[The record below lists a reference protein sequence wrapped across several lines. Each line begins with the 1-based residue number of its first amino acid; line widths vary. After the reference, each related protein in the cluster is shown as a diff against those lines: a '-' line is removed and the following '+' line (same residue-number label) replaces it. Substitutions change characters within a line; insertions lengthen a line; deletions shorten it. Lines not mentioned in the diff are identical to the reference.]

1 MLTACSGK
9 QSLFTGLSSSQSGI
23 DFRNEIGNNTGDQ
36 SLISE
41 FSYMGGGVGVG
52 DFNKDGLKDI
62 VFSGNQVSCALYINK
77 GNNRFEN
84 ITEPAALKTNSWATG
99 VSIVDI
105 NQDGYDDI
113 YICVFGKD
121 LLHRAKNL
129 LFINQRNLTFREQAD
144 EYGLADMSHSTQ
156 AAFLDYDKDGDLD
169 MYLLNY
175 RLNGSNGNF
184 ITPIDRSGRSPANDR
199 LYRNDGDIHG
209 KGHPRFTDVTIEA
222 GIKEDGFGLGVSVSD
237 FNGDNWPD
245 IYVSNDFVSNDELW
259 LNNRNGTFTN
269 RAGAAMKHQGYS
281 GMGSDA
287 ADINNDGR
295 PDAAT
300 LDMMPEYNNRKK
312 LSFSFMNYERY
323 QMERSMGYEP
333 EFMRNMLQLNNGNRF
348 QGDTAVPFF
357 SEIGQLAGIS
367 ETDWSWSIL
376 AADFN
381 NDGWKDLHITNGI
394 GRDYI
399 NADFLQFSENLQ
411 VKGYTENEK
420 RKVLNERL
428 VSIEPVELGN
438 YFYLNQKNYSFGNQS
453 REAGIDEKSLSSGAA
468 YVDLDN
474 DGDLDVVV
482 NNINRQAFVFLN
494 NTNQPGKPASTHFI
508 RINLAGVPSNAAGF
522 GARVFVYAKDGVQL
536 QEQMPVRGYLSSVD
550 QTLIFGLGNQAAAD
564 SIVVIW
570 PNDRKQTLRNVQA
583 GGTLTLHQTDAGSAF
598 DLLPREN
605 NQLLAEVTS
614 EKNVMYKHLD
624 VPFNDFAQQRLL
636 PQKFSQQG
644 PYVTAADINNDGL
657 EDFYAGG
664 GFNSAGRLFMQQPSG
679 TFISLTAITKDV
691 MQEETDC
698 LFFDA
703 DKDGDNDLLV
713 TYGDMRFEDSSRYY
727 RPTLFLNDGKGHFTA
742 DEGAIPSLVRTIAGC
757 VRATDFD
764 NDGYI
769 DLFIGGRVSHQYPKA
784 PASFLLKNTGGVFAD
799 VTKAVCPRTGIWRN
813 DQLGYLGGY

>member
-1 MLTACSGK
+1 
-9 QSLFTGLSSSQSGI
+9 
-23 DFRNEIGNNTGDQ
+23 
-36 SLISE
+36 
-41 FSYMGGGVGVG
+41 
-52 DFNKDGLKDI
+52 
-62 VFSGNQVSCALYINK
+62 
-77 GNNRFEN
+77 
-84 ITEPAALKTNSWATG
+84 
-99 VSIVDI
+99 
-105 NQDGYDDI
+105 
-113 YICVFGKD
+113 
-121 LLHRAKNL
+121 
-129 LFINQRNLTFREQAD
+129 
-144 EYGLADMSHSTQ
+144 
-156 AAFLDYDKDGDLD
+156 
-169 MYLLNY
+169 
-175 RLNGSNGNF
+175 
-184 ITPIDRSGRSPANDR
+184 
-199 LYRNDGDIHG
+199 
-209 KGHPRFTDVTIEA
+209 
-222 GIKEDGFGLGVSVSD
+222 
-237 FNGDNWPD
+237 
-245 IYVSNDFVSNDELW
+245 
-259 LNNRNGTFTN
+259 
-269 RAGAAMKHQGYS
+269 
-281 GMGSDA
+281 
-287 ADINNDGR
+287 
-295 PDAAT
+295 
-300 LDMMPEYNNRKK
+300 
-312 LSFSFMNYERY
+312 
-323 QMERSMGYEP
+323 
-333 EFMRNMLQLNNGNRF
+333 
-348 QGDTAVPFF
+348 
-357 SEIGQLAGIS
+357 
-367 ETDWSWSIL
+367 
-376 AADFN
+376 
-381 NDGWKDLHITNGI
+381 
-394 GRDYI
+394 

-438 YFYLNQKNYSFGNQS
+438 YFYLNQKNYNFGNQS

-636 PQKFSQQG
+636 PQKYSQQG

-664 GFNSAGRLFMQQPSG
+664 GFNSAGGLFMQQPSG

-784 PASFLLKNTGGVFAD
+784 PGSFLLKNTGGVFTD
-799 VTKAVCPRTGIWRN
+799 VTKAICPELEYGGMISSATWADIDNDRMEELVVAGEWMPIRIFKWQQGLLKEITGTTGLDSLAGMWRSLVTADVDKDGDLDIIAGN
-813 DQLGYLGGY
+813 LGENCKYRVSANQPMKLFAKDIDGNGSIDPVPFYYIRNRDESRQLFPAINKDQLSDQVPAMKKMFLQHNTFSTATVDDIFRDKSGMMELTCAETASCYFENTGAGQFIKHPLPREAQFAPVNAIICEDMDGDGINDLLLAGNEYHTEVMTGRYDASYGLFLKGSKKGFRSMSPVKSGFLLDGDVRSLTVVRDRNKDKLVIAGVNNDSLRIFSVQTSAR